1 MEIREIIKKE
11 LKAQKMTKAELA
23 RVAGINVFT
32 LCNFLLSNTSMSLN
46 KIEKIMDALNLEIV
60 KRYQ

>member
-23 RVAGINVFT
+23 RAAGINVFT